1 MDRTEIAL
9 RITLALIE
17 KDEYYG
23 TAPNNDNIAENVAG
37 LYNSLYTALNTP
49 ESEQG

>member
-1 MDRTEIAL
+1 MDKTEIAL
-9 RITLALIE
+9 RLTLALIE

-23 TAPNNDNIAENVAG
+23 TAPNNDNIAENIAG
-37 LYNSLYTALNTP
+37 LYNSIYDARNIP

>member
-9 RITLALIE
+9 KLTLALIE

-23 TAPNNDNIAENVAG
+23 TAPNNDNIAENIAG
-37 LYNSLYTALNTP
+37 LYNSVYAALNIP
-49 ESEQG
+49 ESEQD